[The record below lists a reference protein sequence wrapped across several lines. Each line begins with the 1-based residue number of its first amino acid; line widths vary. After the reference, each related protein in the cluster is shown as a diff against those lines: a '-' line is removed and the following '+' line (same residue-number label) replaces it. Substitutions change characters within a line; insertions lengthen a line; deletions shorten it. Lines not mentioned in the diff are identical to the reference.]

1 MKGKILNARIDG
13 KTTYVTKQTK
23 YGTFTGKV
31 TLNPEDEDVYSE
43 LDGYTFAEIKC
54 DIQALKAKAKCMK
67 QRAIGVAHAF
77 NVLFKANC
85 AAGRNAY
92 SDDMLALARQ
102 VDVAWQNY
110 YDAYEIYTI
119 NRDSYNIRVQR
130 SLDYRRRIRNKTMVY

>member
-1 MKGKILNARIDG
+1 MKGKILNARIEG

-54 DIQALKAKAKCMK
+54 DIQALKARAKCMK
-67 QRAIGVAHAF
+67 QRAIGVEHAL
-77 NVLFKANC
+77 NVLLKAKHPIT
-85 AAGRNAY
+85 
-92 SDDMLALARQ
+92 DDTMLALARQ

-110 YDAYEIYTI
+110 YDAYEIYAI

-130 SLDYRRRIRNKTMVY
+130 SLDYRRKLKNKTKAH